1 MAADTLRWSK
11 FWWSDWQA
19 DQALR
24 SCGVAARG
32 LWMDMLC
39 IANSGS
45 PRGHVT
51 INGVPVSTKRLAV
64 LAGLTEKECASLL
77 QELREAGVF
86 SETPEGVIY
95 SRRMVRDTLVAAAG
109 REAVGKRWGK
119 RDDPTDEPNSDP
131 IRGASTLEAKRQK
144 LEAERST
151 SPTGDVSP
159 PSAETPPLLLD
170 EPAASKPAEPPVPAV
185 WAVEAWNEQL
195 GVTLGRVQTFT
206 EARRSALR
214 ARMTQHWRPDYR
226 AGWTAFLQRIAA
238 SDFLTGRS
246 GSGRPF
252 RADFD
257 WVLKPANA
265 VKILEGRYDNDRDRP
280 APPPPGQW
288 REAPGTI

>member
-1 MAADTLRWSK
+1 MATDTLRWSK

-64 LAGLTEKECASLL
+64 LAGVTEKECASLL

-86 SETPEGVIY
+86 SETTDGVIY
-95 SRRMVRDTLVAAAG
+95 SRRMVRDTSVAAAG

-119 RDDPTDEPNSDP
+119 RDTPTAVANTDP
-131 IRGASTLEAKRQK
+131 IRGASTLEAKKQK
-144 LEAERST
+144 LEADKST
-151 SPTGDVSP
+151 SAYADVSP
-159 PSAETPPLLLD
+159 PVGEDGPAPPAD
-170 EPAASKPAEPPVPAV
+170 RKPALPIEA
-185 WAVEAWNEQL
+185 AAEAWNEICGPL
-195 GVTLGRVQTFT
+195 LGRVAKLTDL
-206 EARRSALR
+206 RRKHLR
-214 ARMTQHWRPDYR
+214 ARLVEHWPDDPLGGWR
-226 AGWTAFLQRIAA
+226 AYCERIKR
-238 SDFLTGRS
+238 SDFLTGRR
-246 GSGRPF
+246 GGNDAHAGWK
-252 RADFD
+252 ADFD
-257 WVLKPANA
+257 WAINPANT
-265 VKILEGRYDNDRDRP
+265 VKILEGRYDNERDRP

>member
-1 MAADTLRWSK
+1 MATDTLRWSK

-45 PRGHVT
+45 PRGQVT

-64 LAGLTEKECASLL
+64 LAGVTEKECASLL

-86 SETPEGVIY
+86 SETTDGVIY
-95 SRRMVRDTLVAAAG
+95 SRRMVRDTSVAAAG

-119 RDDPTDEPNSDP
+119 RDTPTAVANTDP
-131 IRGASTLEAKRQK
+131 IRGASTLEAKKQK
-144 LEAERST
+144 LEADKST
-151 SPTGDVSP
+151 SAYADVSP
-159 PSAETPPLLLD
+159 PVGEDGPAPPAD
-170 EPAASKPAEPPVPAV
+170 RKPALPIEA
-185 WAVEAWNEQL
+185 AAEAWNEICGPL
-195 GVTLGRVQTFT
+195 LGRVAKLTDL
-206 EARRSALR
+206 RRKHLR
-214 ARMTQHWRPDYR
+214 ARLVEHWPDDPLGGWR
-226 AGWTAFLQRIAA
+226 AYCERIKR
-238 SDFLTGRS
+238 SDFLTGRR
-246 GSGRPF
+246 GGNGAHAGWK
-252 RADFD
+252 ADFD
-257 WVLKPANA
+257 WACNPANA
-265 VKILEGRYDNDRDRP
+265 VKIVEGRYDNDRDRP

>member
-1 MAADTLRWSK
+1 MATDTLRWSK

-64 LAGLTEKECASLL
+64 LAGVTEKECASLL

-86 SETPEGVIY
+86 SETTDGVIY
-95 SRRMVRDTLVAAAG
+95 SRRMVRDTSVAAAG

-119 RDDPTDEPNSDP
+119 RDTPTAVANTDP
-131 IRGASTLEAKRQK
+131 IRGASTLEAKKQK
-144 LEAERST
+144 LEADKST
-151 SPTGDVSP
+151 SAYADVSP
-159 PSAETPPLLLD
+159 PVGEDGPAPPAD
-170 EPAASKPAEPPVPAV
+170 RKPALPIEA
-185 WAVEAWNEQL
+185 AAEAWNEICGPL
-195 GVTLGRVQTFT
+195 LGRVAKLTDL
-206 EARRSALR
+206 RRKHLR
-214 ARMTQHWRPDYR
+214 ARLVEHWPDDPLG
-226 AGWTAFLQRIAA
+226 GWRGYCERIKR
-238 SDFLTGRS
+238 SDFLTGRRA
-246 GSGRPF
+246 GNGAHAGWK
-252 RADFD
+252 ADFD
-257 WVLKPANA
+257 WAINPANT
-265 VKILEGRYDNDRDRP
+265 VKILEGRYDNERDRP

>member
-1 MAADTLRWSK
+1 MATDTLRWSK

-64 LAGLTEKECASLL
+64 LAGVTEKECASLL

-86 SETPEGVIY
+86 SETTDGVIY
-95 SRRMVRDTLVAAAG
+95 SRRMVRDTSVAAAG

-119 RDDPTDEPNSDP
+119 RDTPTAVANTDP
-131 IRGASTLEAKRQK
+131 IRGASTLEAKKQK
-144 LEAERST
+144 LEADKST
-151 SPTGDVSP
+151 SAYADVSP
-159 PSAETPPLLLD
+159 PVGEDGPAPPAD
-170 EPAASKPAEPPVPAV
+170 RKPALPIEA
-185 WAVEAWNEQL
+185 AAEAWNEICGPL
-195 GVTLGRVQTFT
+195 LGRVAKLTDL
-206 EARRSALR
+206 RRKHLR
-214 ARMTQHWRPDYR
+214 ARLVEHWLDDPLGGWR
-226 AGWTAFLQRIAA
+226 AYCERIKR
-238 SDFLTGRS
+238 SDFLTGRR
-246 GSGRPF
+246 GGNGAHAGWK
-252 RADFD
+252 ADFD
-257 WVLKPANA
+257 WACNPANA
-265 VKILEGRYDNDRDRP
+265 VKIVEGRYDNDRDRP
-280 APPPPGQW
+280 TPPPPGQW